1 MKIAGVSMTY
11 NDGYKIKEWRQH
23 YLEYK
28 QFLDVFVIVDN
39 GSEKGYQELLKTTFP
54 EAIIIYRKENGG
66 CTAAY
71 NEGIKY
77 VLENS
82 DADAI
87 AIIANDIKVTSNC
100 LPVMSEYL
108 YSDKKL
114 GIVSSA
120 ILNINSDIIDNYGHC
135 VKNFKVS
142 YCNRGELIKNIKV
155 MKKYTDLV
163 SGGFTMAKREF
174 YLRAGVQDEALFMYC
189 DEMDTM
195 FKARK
200 FGYKMGVIASEY
212 AWHWHINSPSKGKRS
227 SASRYLISRNRVYL
241 AKKYTG
247 LTLLFEQIIRGLILT
262 PFIHGIRFLKYRD
275 CHELKDALYSMVG
288 VFHGLCGKMYTN
300 KYTEF

>member
-1 MKIAGVSMTY
+1 
-11 NDGYKIKEWRQH
+11 
-23 YLEYK
+23 
-28 QFLDVFVIVDN
+28 
-39 GSEKGYQELLKTTFP
+39 
-54 EAIIIYRKENGG
+54 
-66 CTAAY
+66 
-71 NEGIKY
+71 
-77 VLENS
+77 
-82 DADAI
+82 
-87 AIIANDIKVTSNC
+87 
-100 LPVMSEYL
+100 
-108 YSDKKL
+108 
-114 GIVSSA
+114 
-120 ILNINSDIIDNYGHC
+120 
-135 VKNFKVS
+135 
-142 YCNRGELIKNIKV
+142 